1 MSNEQGA
8 ANMNEFDHNK
18 LIAYL
23 LAHGQ
28 EVVSC
33 TPETITINGQYS
45 VDCKAVSQLDTI
57 PATMR
62 SIRDYLGY

>member
-1 MSNEQGA
+1 
-8 ANMNEFDHNK
+8 MNTFIEFDNNK
-18 LIAYL
+18 LIGYL
-23 LAHGQ
+23 QAHGQ

-57 PATMR
+57 PATMPAVR
-62 SIRDYLGY
+62 AYLGY